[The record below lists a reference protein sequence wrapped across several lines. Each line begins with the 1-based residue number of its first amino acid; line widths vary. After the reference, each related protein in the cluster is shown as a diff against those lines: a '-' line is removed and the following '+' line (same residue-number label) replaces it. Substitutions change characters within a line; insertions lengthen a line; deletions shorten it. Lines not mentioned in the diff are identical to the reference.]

1 MRIFVR
7 QMRTKTP
14 KPAAVPRSPLASVLF
29 GKSMQ
34 AIFSQLFG
42 RPDEAFY
49 LRELARSADIS
60 ASSLQRDLAALT
72 HAGVIERTARGHQVY
87 FRANHA
93 CPIYEELRGLVVK
106 TFGVT
111 EILTVALHPLAGK
124 IDAAFI
130 YGSVARGE
138 ERAGSDIDLFI
149 IGSATFAQVVQAV
162 TPAQGKLGREINPT
176 VYPRVE
182 FVQTARDKSHFVDTV
197 LSGRKLFLIGSDD
210 ELERLAGKGN
220 AAPAPGVKKR
230 ARRTAG
236 AGGSKPR

>member
-1 MRIFVR
+1 
-7 QMRTKTP
+7 MRTITKSP
-14 KPAAVPRSPLASVLF
+14 KPATAKAAAPRSPLASVLF

-34 AIFSQLFG
+34 AILAQLFG
-42 RPDEAFY
+42 RPDEEFY
-49 LRELARSADIS
+49 LREIARAAGTG
-60 ASSLQRDLAALT
+60 ASSLQRELAALA
-72 HAGVIERTARGHQVY
+72 HAGIIERKVHGHQVY
-87 FRANHA
+87 FRANRA

-111 EILTVALHPLAGK
+111 ETLTVALQPLAKK

-149 IGSATFAQVVQAV
+149 IGSATFAEVVQAV
-162 TPAQGKLGREINPT
+162 TPAQEKLGREINPT

-182 FVQTARDKSHFVDTV
+182 FVQTVRDKSHFVDTV
-197 LSGRKLFLIGSDD
+197 LSGRKLYLMGSDD

-220 AAPAPGVKKR
+220 AAPAPAVKKR